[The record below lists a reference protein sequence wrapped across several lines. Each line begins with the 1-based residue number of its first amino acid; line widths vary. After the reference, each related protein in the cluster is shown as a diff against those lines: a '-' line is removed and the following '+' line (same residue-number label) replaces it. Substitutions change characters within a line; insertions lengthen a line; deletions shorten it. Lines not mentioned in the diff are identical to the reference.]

1 MCQSYAKRLHDH
13 TDNESIIVDF
23 DGSKVSDFMYELHL
37 LNLSTQIIA
46 YASKTIDMVKFC
58 NSV

>member
-23 DGSKVSDFMYELHL
+23 DGSKVSDYVR
-37 LNLSTQIIA
+37 T
-46 YASKTIDMVKFC
+46 
-58 NSV
+58 